1 MMEST
6 LPEGLKVWY
15 EYGETQFAPSGR
27 RLPIVQVRG
36 LDDYRK
42 LAFRRYTRAHVVEA
56 ESRREVATGIAVC
69 NPRDNFCK
77 ATGRA
82 KSLGR
87 ALSTL
92 A

>member
-1 MMEST
+1 MEPT

-15 EYGETQFAPSGR
+15 EYGRTQFAPSGR
-27 RLPIVQVRG
+27 RLPIAQLRG
-36 LDDYRK
+36 LDDDY
-42 LAFRRYTRAHVVEA
+42 LFDRRYTRAHVVEA